1 MKINM
6 KYAMFINWIPAF
18 IEVMKEK
25 GGSATP
31 KEVREGIAEKLNL
44 DDGFLAERYEKS
56 NQLRFDNQVYW
67 AKQYLAWEKLIE
79 TSKRGIWALTDE
91 GWESSIKYDD
101 ALMLVRK
108 WIDIHRIAK
117 KDKEATKNEE
127 NSAITLADE
136 LDSES
141 EEKKELSLLEILKLT
156 TPTGFEH
163 LCGRLLREYDFEDIV
178 ITQSSRDGGIDG
190 TATLRLNPFLNMSV
204 FFQCKRY
211 DGTVPIGHVREF
223 IGVLASDQ
231 NGVDRGIFI
240 TTGTLP
246 KAAFEL
252 ERKNTKLELID
263 GEKLVE
269 MFEKS
274 EIGVKPRTVYDPDM
288 AFFAQYMPSAH

>member
-1 MKINM
+1 MDKQLNTTH
-6 KYAMFINWIPAF
+6 AMFINWIPPFVEA
-18 IEVMKEK
+18 MKEK

-31 KEVREGIAEKLNL
+31 KEVREGIAEKMGL
-44 DDGFLAERYEKS
+44 DDDFLTERHEKS

-67 AKQYLAWEKLIE
+67 AKQYLAWEKLVE
-79 TSKRGIWALTDE
+79 TSKRGVWTLTDE
-91 GWESSIKYDD
+91 GWERVIDYDN
-101 ALMLVRK
+101 ALTLVRK
-108 WIDIHRIAK
+108 WINFYRIAK
-117 KDKEATKNEE
+117 KNKVSMDEVA
-127 NSAITLADE
+127 NSFVDE
-136 LDSES
+136 IDIEP
-141 EEKKELSLLEILKLT
+141 EEKKELSLLEILKQT

-163 LCGRLLREYDFEDIV
+163 LCGRLLREYDFEDIK

-190 TATLRLNPFLNMSV
+190 TATLKLNPFLNMSV

-223 IGVLASDQ
+223 IGVLATDQ

-240 TTGTLP
+240 TTGALP

-252 ERKNTKLELID
+252 ERKNTRLELID

-269 MFEKS
+269 MFEKA

-288 AFFAQYMPSAH
+288 AFFSQYMSAEQ